1 MVLWTKQDETM
12 RAQAVAVCALVT
24 VLGAAAPGH
33 GFLLV
38 ANVPRL
44 RARGGAAAAC
54 MQVRRVLVT
63 GANKGIG
70 LATAEKLL
78 CDFPDCHVLLGARSV
93 ARGEVAVSDL
103 LAKHPSAAG
112 RVDLLELDVSSDE
125 SVSRAAGQ
133 VADAFGTD
141 PAPLWGIINNAGI
154 GFGHSLSDTLATNS
168 YGPHRV
174 TAAMLPLI
182 EPKGGRI
189 VNIASASGPMF
200 VAGVSGEWLR
210 VFTDPDVTWTEIERT
225 MQEALQGAF
234 DGEAYGFS
242 KACLNAYTRWL
253 AKQHPNLVI
262 NSCTPGWINTDLT
275 KGMGATNPPSK
286 GAPVPVDL
294 VMGQAKGPGFYFGS
308 DGVRSPLDR
317 YRGPGDPPYLG
328 D

>member
-78 CDFPDCHVLLGARSV
+78 CDFPDCHVLLGARSA
-93 ARGEVAVSDL
+93 ARGEAAVSDL